1 MIQLLTRLKYGHHL
15 IRTQIHLFVC
25 LFFHFI
31 GVFTLLLEDFGAT
44 GIQVEEIYDL
54 ERPIDSPTVYGFIFL
69 FKWIEERRARRK
81 IDADSEAK
89 FVTDENIVNS
99 MFFAQQIVPNSC
111 ATHSLLS
118 ILLNCPPDIEL
129 GPALTRLKMS
139 TLGMTPENKGYAI
152 GNTAELALAHN
163 SHAKPVHGSATGST
177 SGSQSGVSTIGG
189 RSTVEAFHFVS
200 YVPINGRLY
209 ELDGLKGYPI
219 DHGPVDEDWTKRFFQ
234 VISERIGACKA
245 EIRFNLMALIPDRR
259 KAFTSR
265 LDKLR
270 NDRRHVIDVISNV
283 ANYKLKS
290 QASNM
295 DSMHNYAKD
304 ADLELLAE
312 YITEGQQKQPKY
324 ELCSGSEYSD
334 EEELRN
340 NAENAES
347 QESAMLSPRS
357 LRCERRSASK
367 ALPKPTRKHRRS
379 DLEGGDLAERISK
392 LIQLSAD
399 AYEDVS
405 AKDLLALLKDV
416 DSEIGA
422 VEGLIADEKYR
433 RDKYVVDDCR
443 RTHNY
448 DAFIC
453 TFVSMLAEQGHLAML
468 LEEQFK
474 RKGIFLR
481 GMARDEAATGPNS
494 NKKKKF
500 NQPNK
505 VNRKKAAL
513 KK

>member
-1 MIQLLTRLKYGHHL
+1 MPVDIAQLAEGWRELESDP
-15 IRTQIHLFVC
+15 
-25 LFFHFI
+25 

-89 FVTDENIVNS
+89 LVTNENIVNS

-163 SHAKPVHGSATGST
+163 SHAKPVHGST
-177 SGSQSGVSTIGG
+177 SGSGSSSQGSGATIGS
-189 RSTVEAFHFVS
+189 RATVEAFHFVS
-200 YVPINGRLY
+200 YVPVNGRLY

-219 DHGPVDEDWTKRFFQ
+219 DHGPVEEDWTKRFFQ

-259 KAFTSR
+259 KALSNR
-265 LDKLR
+265 LEKLR
-270 NDRRHVIDVISNV
+270 NDRRNVVDVISSV

-290 QASNM
+290 QASHI
-295 DSMHNYAKD
+295 DTMHNYAKD

-312 YITEGQQKQPKY
+312 YITEGHPKQPKY

-334 EEELRN
+334 EEETRRDGECL
-340 NAENAES
+340 ES
-347 QESAMLSPRS
+347 QENVLLSPRS

-367 ALPKPTRKHRRS
+367 ALSKPNRKQRRS
-379 DLEGGDLAERISK
+379 DLEGGDLTERIGK
-392 LIQLSAD
+392 LLQLNAD

-416 DSEIGA
+416 DNEISS
-422 VEGLIADEKYR
+422 VESLIADEKYR

-448 DAFIC
+448 DPFIC
-453 TFVSMLAEQGHLAML
+453 TFVSMLADQGHLAML

-474 RKGIFLR
+474 RKGVFLK
-481 GMARDEAATGPNS
+481 GMVRDDSATGANS
-494 NKKKKF
+494 NKKKKVS
-500 NQPNK
+500 QPNK
-505 VNRKKAAL
+505 NNKKKTQP